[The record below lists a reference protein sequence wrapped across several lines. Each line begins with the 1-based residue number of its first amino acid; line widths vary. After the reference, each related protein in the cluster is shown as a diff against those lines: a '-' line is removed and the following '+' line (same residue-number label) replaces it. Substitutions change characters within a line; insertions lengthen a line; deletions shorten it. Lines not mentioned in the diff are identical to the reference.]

1 MVKTDNPSQNSLSMK
16 NEEGR
21 VGCFIS
27 SLVADF
33 FHDYSCFL
41 FEYLPFFVLHVIE
54 HIKITLFDIILKNL
68 CPFVKSKYIWL
79 KGQEVTRGETDFIV
93 TLFQA
98 VKIVIQKRF
107 NC

>member
-1 MVKTDNPSQNSLSMK
+1 MRREGWAALSHLLSQIFSMTT
-16 NEEGR
+16 
-21 VGCFIS
+21 V
-27 SLVADF
+27 V
-33 FHDYSCFL
+33 FL